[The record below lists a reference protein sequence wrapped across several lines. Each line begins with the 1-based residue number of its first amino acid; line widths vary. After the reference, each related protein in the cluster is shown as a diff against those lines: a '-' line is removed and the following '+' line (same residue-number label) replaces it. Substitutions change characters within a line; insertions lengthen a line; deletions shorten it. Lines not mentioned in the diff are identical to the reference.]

1 MGWGRFF
8 PFTDLKGYGSEEIP
22 GDLTAAVTLA
32 FLGIPQCIAYALIA
46 GLPPAMGLYAAAVP
60 TIIGA
65 LFRSSR
71 HVITGPTNAL
81 SLLVGTAGAAA
92 AGLDPVPTALL
103 LAFLVGVIQLG
114 AGVLRLGVLVDYIS
128 IPVVMGYITGAG
140 ALIAIGQ
147 LRHLT
152 ATEPS
157 RGTLLGGTTPG
168 HWLEGSLFDKLW
180 SWAQTIPDANAWA
193 AGMSALTVVGI
204 MGLRRLGKKFPGTLV
219 VLGALTAWSYFADA
233 SRYGLATI
241 ADLSP
246 IPAGLPPLSLPVG
259 EGAWSWSFGDT
270 LTLLPI
276 AIAATVLSLV
286 ESSSLGRAISAKSG
300 QRLDLSVEFAGQG
313 LANIVAA
320 FFGAYPTSGSLSRSA
335 LNHDSGANTRMAGV
349 YNGLLMIVVL
359 LALGPVVNH
368 TPIASLAGLLLVV
381 AYDLVDVPRIR
392 EIFAARRSDGAAFVV
407 TVLGTWLLRLDH
419 AIYLGVALSLF
430 LFLRRARL
438 LAIHELVFDDLGRPL
453 ELRRDDPLAVERRCD
468 TVRLIQIEGQ
478 LFFGAAGELSAALDA
493 VMDEPEA
500 KVVALRVR
508 RAFGMDVSI
517 ARVLMAAAQRLKK
530 EGGRLM
536 VLEVRREAM
545 DVLERTGTVELLGR
559 DNVLPAEA
567 WFEAVNLGL
576 HRAIEDLEGEHPC
589 EACPLDLFLQRDDMP
604 SVVRPPAPHERSQ
617 STRLGGDDV
626 ERPT

>member
-1 MGWGRFF
+1 MQWLRFF
-8 PFTDLKGYGSEEIP
+8 PFTDLKGYGKDEIP
-22 GDLTAAVTLA
+22 GDITAAVTLA

-65 LFRSSR
+65 IFRSSR

-140 ALIAIGQ
+140 VLIAVGQ

-152 ATEPS
+152 ATSPAKGVLLH
-157 RGTLLGGTTPG
+157 GTVPG
-168 HWLEGSLFDKLW
+168 QWLEGSLFDKV
-180 SWAQTIPDANAWA
+180 WAWLQTMPDANLWA
-193 AGMSALTVVGI
+193 AGMSTITVVGI
-204 MGLRRLGKKFPGTLV
+204 MGLRKVNKKFPGTLL
-219 VLGALTAWSYFADA
+219 VLGGLTVWSYFAPA
-233 SRYGLATI
+233 SAYGLPTI

-246 IPAGLPPLSLPVG
+246 IPAGLPPLSLPTG
-259 EGAWSWSFGDT
+259 NGAWSWSFGDT
-270 LTLLPI
+270 VTLLPI

-313 LANIVAA
+313 LANIAAA

-335 LNHDSGANTRMAGV
+335 LNHDSGAKTRLSGV

-359 LALGPVVNH
+359 LALGPAVNH
-368 TPIASLAGLLLVV
+368 TPIASLAGLLLIV
-381 AYDLVDVPRIR
+381 AYDLVDGPRIR
-392 EIFAARRSDGAAFVV
+392 EIFAARKSDGAAFVV
-407 TVLGTWLLRLDH
+407 TVLGTWILRLDH

-438 LAIHELVFDDLGRPL
+438 LSIHELVFDDQGRPL
-453 ELRRDDPLAVERRCD
+453 ELNMDDPVAVERRCD

-478 LFFGAAGELSAALDA
+478 LFFGAAGELSTALDA

-508 RAFGMDVSI
+508 RAFGMDVSVM
-517 ARVLMAAAQRLKK
+517 RVLIAAAKRLAK
-530 EGGRLM
+530 EGRRLM
-536 VLEVRREAM
+536 VLEVREEAM
-545 DVLERTGTVELLGR
+545 EVLERTGAIDVLGSE
-559 DNVLPAEA
+559 NVIPAEA
-567 WFEAVNLGL
+567 WFEAVHLGL
-576 HRAIEDLEGEHPC
+576 QRALEDLGEPC
-589 EACPLDLFLQRDDMP
+589 EASALHLFLEREDMP
-604 SVVRPPAPHERSQ
+604 DVVRR
-617 STRLGGDDV
+617 DV
-626 ERPT
+626 RTA